1 MFTLEINDKLEAT
14 LKVVLE
20 GEELKKEEEKVL
32 EKYKNA
38 KVDGFRKGHVPNDV
52 LKKTFENQI
61 KEDLFNVVLQDAYT
75 KALAE
80 KNVEPIGNA
89 EIVSNTLTSEKLEV
103 VMKFSV
109 KPEFELPQYKG
120 LDVKVELP
128 EVTDEMVE
136 DAVKNTANRL
146 RTLEKIEDRTVAEL
160 KDIANI
166 NFEGFIDG
174 VAFEGGKADNFD
186 LELGSGQFIAGFEEQ
201 IVGKNVDEEF
211 EVNVVFPEEY
221 HVESLK
227 AKPAVFKVKLNAIK
241 KSVVPAVDEDLAKKQ
256 GYETLEAFKNA
267 VRENLEAQRQAR
279 LEDMKYQAI
288 ADKLVEAT
296 NMQLP
301 ADIVEAEKQNQL
313 NELNQQLAQQGQTLE
328 QALANS
334 GETLENFEKNN
345 QERAEKVVKY
355 NLIINK
361 LAKVEN
367 IDVTQEEI
375 DEEFNKMAAMYGMT
389 KDKLIEELN
398 KANLF
403 QNYLNQVGGSI
414 FVAKVKKFLVE
425 NN

>member
-89 EIVSNTLTSEKLEV
+89 EVVSNTLTAEKLEV